1 MTTTI
6 QVTREIRDWIA
17 EFGMAGDSL
26 NDALENI
33 REIMKER
40 TAYVALF
47 DNGQRSGEVFYEETP
62 SRALAKAI
70 KFARGNWMADMESVM
85 IAIEKDGQTLL
96 TKEIFARR

>member
-33 REIMKER
+33 KSIMEER
-40 TAYVALF
+40 TPYVALF
-47 DNGQRSGEVFYEETP
+47 DNGQRGGEVFYEESP
-62 SRALAKAI
+62 RRALAKAI
-70 KFARGNWMADMESVM
+70 KFARENWTDDMESVV
-85 IAIEKDGQTLL
+85 ISIEKDGETLL
-96 TKEIFARR
+96 AKEIYA

>member
-40 TAYVALF
+40 TPYVALF
-47 DNGQRSGEVFYEETP
+47 DNGQRGAELFYEESP
-62 SRALAKAI
+62 RRALAKAI
-70 KFARGNWMADMESVM
+70 KFARGNWTEDMESVM
-85 IAIEKDGQTLL
+85 ISIEKDGETLL
-96 TKEIFARR
+96 TKEIFA